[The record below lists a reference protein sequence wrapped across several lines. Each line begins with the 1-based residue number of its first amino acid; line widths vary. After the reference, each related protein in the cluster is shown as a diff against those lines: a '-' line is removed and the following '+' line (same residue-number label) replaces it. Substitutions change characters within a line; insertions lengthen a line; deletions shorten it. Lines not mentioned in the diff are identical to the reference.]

1 MWFWKLGLVLSV
13 GFLLGPILPLQAAA
27 ETSLQQSAGKKTVVL
42 LLRNRNVIEG
52 ELVTEGEIYRLRV
65 SQGEIFVPRREV
77 LAVADSIKTLYEQER
92 SRLFG
97 REAEPHL
104 ELAIWCAEHG
114 LKNEAWTELSQAR
127 AIDPRHPGLPLA
139 TRRVEMALVRSSHSS
154 DGGSQLSQSGMAQ
167 GAPFSSLPSQQNAE
181 LLASTERN
189 STESNTLGLPK
200 VRDPSTLFR
209 GLPQG
214 TGEQFVRVIQPI
226 INHYCATAGCHGGP
240 KMDPQL
246 RLLRIPESRSP
257 LRGEIAQNLQV
268 VLSWLDFEQPGA
280 SSLLKVPLE
289 PHGGLPA
296 PVFSGTDMKQYREL
310 VDWVYA
316 VTRRRTPPPP
326 PGEDSGAENL
336 SAGDNHPSPPLPG
349 AAGIQLDT
357 MFPLADAG
365 VQQVAHESPMEAQGS
380 GVVPAAGGLPGPIR
394 VPQQATAI
402 TSKGDGAA
410 QASHPVISHGSFL
423 QSNPEAIPAIRWTF
437 EDPKAF
443 PSLKPAGN
451 LGQ

>member
-1 MWFWKLGLVLSV
+1 MFFRGLRMVLV
-13 GFLLGPILPLQAAA
+13 PGLLLGVILPLQAAA
-27 ETSLQQSAGKKTVVL
+27 ETKLQQAAGKSTVVL

-52 ELVTEGEIYRLRV
+52 ELVAEGDIYRIRV
-65 SQGEIFVPRREV
+65 SQGEIYIPRREV
-77 LAVADSIKTLYEQER
+77 LAIADSIKTLYEQER

-97 REAEPHL
+97 HEAEPHL

-114 LKNEAWTELSQAR
+114 LKSEAWAELSQAR

-139 TRRVEMALVRSSHSS
+139 TRRVEMALIRR
-154 DGGSQLSQSGMAQ
+154 SQLSQSGAAQ
-167 GAPFSSLPSQQNAE
+167 GTTSSTEVSGQNGE
-181 LLASTERN
+181 LLPITERT
-189 STESNTLGLPK
+189 SADTNTLSLPK
-200 VRDPSTLFR
+200 VPDATALFR

-240 KMDPQL
+240 KMNPQL
-246 RLLRIPESRSP
+246 RLLRIPESRPP

-268 VLSWLDFEQPGA
+268 ALSWVDFDQPGA
-280 SSLLKVPLE
+280 SALLKAPLE

-326 PGEDSGAENL
+326 PGEDPGAENL
-336 SAGDNHPSPPLPG
+336 SAGGSDPSVPPSG

-357 MFPLADAG
+357 TFPLADGG
-365 VQQVAHESPMEAQGS
+365 VQQAAHESPMEDQGS
-380 GVVPAAGGLPGPIR
+380 GVVPATGGQASPRP
-394 VPQQATAI
+394 VPQQATALGFR
-402 TSKGDGAA
+402 GDGMA
-410 QASHPVISHGSFL
+410 QQSPPVISPGSFL